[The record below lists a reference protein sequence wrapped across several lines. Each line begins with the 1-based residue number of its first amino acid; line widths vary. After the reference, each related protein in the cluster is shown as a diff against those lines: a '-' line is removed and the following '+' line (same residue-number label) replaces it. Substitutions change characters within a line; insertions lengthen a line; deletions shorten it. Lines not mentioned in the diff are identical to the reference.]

1 MKKNIG
7 KKREWLHVNKMSNL
21 DEFDLNPVVN
31 VEDNNSIEPHSVM
44 SVLPTI
50 SITINP
56 PTSTYTT
63 NPGYTESKC

>member
-1 MKKNIG
+1 MKKI
-7 KKREWLHVNKMSNL
+7 SNL

>member
-1 MKKNIG
+1 
-7 KKREWLHVNKMSNL
+7 MSNL

-63 NPGYTESKC
+63 NLGYTESKC